1 MLKVGLTGGIGSG
14 KSTAS
19 KYFAQMGAFIFDADT
34 EAKKLI
40 NTNATVQNELIAEF
54 GTDIINPKGGIEKR
68 KLARIAFQ
76 DDDHQ
81 QRLNFVIHP
90 YIFDLI
96 DNMFIKVSSANRHS
110 MFVVDAAM
118 IYESGFDSH
127 LDYVV
132 VITAQLMHR
141 MERALKRGN
150 LTRDEVLKR
159 IELQLPEEEK
169 VGMADFVIH
178 NDGSEAELEENV
190 RDLLEKLS

>member
-40 NTNATVQNELIAEF
+40 NTSATVQHELIAEF
-54 GTDIINPKGGIEKR
+54 GTDIINPEGGIEKR

-96 DNMFIKVSSANRHS
+96 DNMFNKVSAANRHS

-141 MERALKRGN
+141 MERALNRGN

-178 NDGSEAELEENV
+178 NDGSEAELEESVKN
-190 RDLLEKLS
+190 LFEKLA